1 MRRNPPRFSLG
12 GIKSMMVEGVKDAGG
27 ILAGRALTR
36 VIKKLVPI
44 TTDTAVKQV
53 AVGIGASLVAGYG
66 VSMLSPR
73 MGRMAFAAGLA
84 DTISP
89 FLAGLPV
96 VGTYLGDSFL
106 GDLFLGAYP
115 QMAGI
120 PMTTGPELVPGL
132 SAYPVGMGAYDG
144 DGMY

>member
-12 GIKSMMVEGVKDAGG
+12 GIKGMMIEGAKDAVG

-36 VIKKLVPI
+36 VVKKFVPI

-53 AVGIGASLVAGYG
+53 AVGVGASLVAGWG
-66 VSMLSPR
+66 VGMLSPR
-73 MGRMAFAAGLA
+73 MGRLAFAAGLA

-106 GDLFLGAYP
+106 GDSFLQAYP

-120 PMTTGPELVPGL
+120 PMTTGPDLVPGL
-132 SAYPVGMGAYDG
+132 SAYPVAMHGSD